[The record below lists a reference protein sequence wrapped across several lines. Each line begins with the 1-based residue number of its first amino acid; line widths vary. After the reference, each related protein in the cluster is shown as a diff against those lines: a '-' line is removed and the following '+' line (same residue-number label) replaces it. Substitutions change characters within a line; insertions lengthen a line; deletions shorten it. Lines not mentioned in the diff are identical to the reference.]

1 MAPNTSPI
9 WDQLRNHHPREYK
22 DHLLAA
28 VKAKENDKKR
38 KSNDDEEANE
48 MEHNSLADKRAKG
61 DTQTT
66 LSGWMQGVSSGSS
79 SSVYPFNDPR
89 AKERHRGILTL
100 MILDLQPFSFVTDIG
115 FQSLTD
121 KDWKI
126 MKNVVKVLNP
136 FKSATEQLS
145 ANAACISESI
155 PIVSILQKT
164 LDVCGESDQGVKD
177 LKKRLS
183 DNLRRRTA
191 GMEDLDNYTLATLLD
206 NRFKNHFFQ
215 DPEKKIKAEE
225 RLKELLE
232 VEVSKLADVE
242 VVVEA
247 RASGE
252 GENNIT
258 NTLEAMFL
266 RVKQNV
272 NNNPQRDASE
282 SVDKVLKDYLD
293 SKLEDNN
300 LSTWRKYEESA
311 KDVPAKVALCKL
323 AKKFLTPPPTST
335 ATERLFSS
343 AGNIASA

>member
-1 MAPNTSPI
+1 M
-9 WDQLRNHHPREYK
+9 
-22 DHLLAA
+22 
-28 VKAKENDKKR
+28 
-38 KSNDDEEANE
+38 
-48 MEHNSLADKRAKG
+48 
-61 DTQTT
+61 
-66 LSGWMQGVSSGSS
+66 
-79 SSVYPFNDPR
+79 
-89 AKERHRGILTL
+89 
-100 MILDLQPFSFVTDIG
+100 
-115 FQSLTD
+115 
-121 KDWKI
+121 
-126 MKNVVKVLNP
+126 
-136 FKSATEQLS
+136 
-145 ANAACISESI
+145 
-155 PIVSILQKT
+155 LQKT

-247 RASGE
+247 TATASGE
-252 GENNIT
+252 GENNNT
-258 NTLEAMFL
+258 NTLAAMFS